1 MQSQLIKDFSRAIN
15 DCEMSLLEISWCLK
29 CDQEHLMKILHGEV
43 EVTPKQSHEIN
54 AFVIKNE
61 KLKRE
66 KKGTIFNPAI

>member
-1 MQSQLIKDFSRAIN
+1 MDQIIKDFSRAIN
-15 DCEMSLLEISWCLK
+15 DSEMSLLEISWCLK
-29 CDQEHLMKILHGEV
+29 CDQDCLMKILHGE
-43 EVTPKQSHEIN
+43 EINPQQRIEIN